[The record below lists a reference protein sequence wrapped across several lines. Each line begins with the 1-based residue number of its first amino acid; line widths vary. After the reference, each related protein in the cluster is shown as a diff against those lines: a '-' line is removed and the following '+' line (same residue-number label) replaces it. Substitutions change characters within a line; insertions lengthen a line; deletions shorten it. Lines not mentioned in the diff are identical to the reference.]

1 MMQTQQAQG
10 RATGDALAPADDQ
23 ETRQTAASV
32 ADTSDLSDLSDL
44 ADPSGPSDYAQL
56 MESICLVEFRD
67 CLTRGSA
74 FLETMLNNNV
84 K

>member
-1 MMQTQQAQG
+1 MQTQQAQE
-10 RATGDALAPADDQ
+10 RATGDALAPADGQ

-32 ADTSDLSDLSDL
+32 ADTSDLSDLADL
-44 ADPSGPSDYAQL
+44 ADYAQL

-67 CLTRGSA
+67 CLTRGRA
-74 FLETMLNNNV
+74 FLETMLDNNV

>member
-1 MMQTQQAQG
+1 MQTQQAQG
-10 RATGDALAPADDQ
+10 RAIGVGSALVDDR

-44 ADPSGPSDYAQL
+44 ADLADPSGYAQL

-67 CLTRGSA
+67 CLTRESA
-74 FLETMLNNNV
+74 FLATMLNNNV

>member
-1 MMQTQQAQG
+1 MTQTQQAQG
-10 RATGDALAPADDQ
+10 RATGDALAPADGQ

-32 ADTSDLSDLSDL
+32 ADTSDLSEPSG
-44 ADPSGPSDYAQL
+44 PSGPSDYVQL
-56 MESICLVEFRD
+56 MESFCLVEFRD

-74 FLETMLNNNV
+74 FLETMPNNNV